1 VYGALFNIF
10 LGMLYH
16 ALENFGNISQ
26 EDVYPYLTILEKIR
40 ESGLMGRYDVDV
52 TARVADIAERVHEIA
67 VVQYNTK
74 SKELASAHTG
84 VNRAMPLLL
93 LTDWIEKQAKSLDKR
108 FPEPLLG
115 YVYRLRVTRSLIQSF
130 CHSNV
135 DLVSLALESY
145 YPLFLNDLEYSRRH
159 LLEGSMNQPTPDV
172 PIEDIFSLYRRTRV
186 LTSMYTAF
194 CPKYAFHVDRPPVLT
209 MSPIVPWRSSI

>member
-1 VYGALFNIF
+1 MYGALFNIF
-10 LGMLYH
+10 LGLLYH
-16 ALENFGNISQ
+16 ALENFGNITQ
-26 EDVYPYLTILEKIR
+26 EDIHPYLSILEKIR

-52 TARVADIAERVHEIA
+52 TARVADIAERVHEVA
-67 VVQYNTK
+67 VVQYNSK

-115 YVYRLRVTRSLIQSF
+115 YACRYRLTLPLIQF
-130 CHSNV
+130 ICHSNL

-172 PIEDIFSLYRRTRV
+172 PIEDIFSLYRRAQV

-194 CPKYAFHVDRPPVLT
+194 CPKYVFQF
-209 MSPIVPWRSSI
+209 